1 MKKKSLYEKGYRPLL
16 SITIPGKC
24 DETVVKRYKNEFE
37 KRIEKVV
44 TALRDLYLDEE
55 ESEGTEI
62 PKIELNEDNLTDDF
76 TAMIMAVHLLYIG
89 ITGDDTDLIGF
100 THIANRLVFQW
111 LLENGGK
118 EKGES

>member
-1 MKKKSLYEKGYRPLL
+1 MN
-16 SITIPGKC
+16 
-24 DETVVKRYKNEFE
+24 KNEFD
-37 KRIEKVV
+37 KRIEKFV

-55 ESEGTEI
+55 EREGTEI

>member
-1 MKKKSLYEKGYRPLL
+1 MNKQEFNERVEKFV
-16 SITIPGKC
+16 
-24 DETVVKRYKNEFE
+24 TV
-37 KRIEKVV
+37 
-44 TALRDLYLDEE
+44 LRDLYLDEDE
-55 ESEGTEI
+55 REGTEI

-89 ITGDDTDLIGF
+89 ITGHDTDLIGF

-111 LLENGGK
+111 LLENGDK

>member
-1 MKKKSLYEKGYRPLL
+1 MNKQEFNERVEKFV
-16 SITIPGKC
+16 
-24 DETVVKRYKNEFE
+24 TV
-37 KRIEKVV
+37 
-44 TALRDLYLDEE
+44 LRDLYLDEE
-55 ESEGTEI
+55 EREGTEI
-62 PKIELNEDNLTDDF
+62 PKIELNEDDLTDDF

-111 LLENGGK
+111 LLEHSDK

>member
-1 MKKKSLYEKGYRPLL
+1 MNKQEFNERVEKFV
-16 SITIPGKC
+16 
-24 DETVVKRYKNEFE
+24 TV
-37 KRIEKVV
+37 
-44 TALRDLYLDEE
+44 LRDLYLDEDE
-55 ESEGTEI
+55 REGTEI
-62 PKIELNEDNLTDDF
+62 PKIELNEDDLTDDF

-89 ITGDDTDLIGF
+89 ITGHDTDLIGF